1 MQCTQT
7 QSEGL
12 SRVFRVVVPR
22 TDLQQRL
29 DAKVEEVRGKTNLKG
44 FRPGKAPAA
53 HIKKLYG
60 KGLLREIIDDAVQRS
75 TREALDQAD
84 VRVATEP
91 SLHLESDLEKVARG
105 EADLAFHFHVEVLP
119 EIEPAG
125 LEGLSL
131 ERLVAPVAEAQVDE
145 LVAQLLKNNRTWE
158 VKEGAA
164 ATGDLVTIDFLGK
177 LDGEPFEGGAAEGA
191 KVELGAGQFIPGFEE
206 GVSGLAAGEEK
217 TLEIRFPDTYAAE
230 HLAGKDAVFEI
241 KVQQVEA
248 SLTPT
253 LDDAFAE
260 KLGIESAEKVRAL
273 LRGQIEAEHAGQ
285 SRMRL
290 KRVLFDVLDKTNT
303 GFALPPA
310 MVEAEF
316 QQIWRQVDGDR
327 QRGQLDAD
335 DAGKSEEELRAD
347 YRRIAERRVRLG
359 LLLAEIGKRM
369 GVVVTDQELTTA
381 LTAEARRYP
390 GQEKQVFEFFQN
402 NPGALAQLRAPIFE
416 DKVVDR
422 LVAQAEVTEKEVSR
436 EDLFSEMDA
445 EV

>member
-60 KGLLREIIDDAVQRS
+60 RGLLREIIDDAVQHS
-75 TREALDQAD
+75 TQKALSEAD

-91 SLHLESDLEKVARG
+91 HLHLESDLESVERG

-131 ERLVAPVAEAQVDE
+131 ERLVAPVSEAQMEEAVE
-145 LVAQLLKNNRTWE
+145 RLLKGARSWE
-158 VKEGAA
+158 AKEGPAES
-164 ATGDLVTIDFLGK
+164 GDLVTIDFVGT
-177 LDGEPFEGGAAEGA
+177 LDGEAFEGGSAEGA
-191 KVELGAGQFIPGFEE
+191 KVEIGAGQFIPGFED
-206 GVSGLAAGEEK
+206 GLLGLSAGEEK
-217 TLEIRFPDTYAAE
+217 TLEIRFPEDYAAA
-230 HLAGKDAVFEI
+230 HLAGKDAAFAVT
-241 KVQQVEA
+241 VALVEA
-248 SLTPT
+248 PQEGA
-253 LDDAFAE
+253 LDDAFAA
-260 KLGIESAEKVRAL
+260 KLGLESAERVREL
-273 LRGQIEAEHAGQ
+273 LRQQIENEHAAQ

-290 KRVLFDVLDKTNT
+290 KRELFDKLDEVNS
-303 GFALPPA
+303 FALPPA
-310 MVEAEF
+310 MVGAEF
-316 QQIWRQVDGDR
+316 QQIWRQVESDR
-327 QRGQLDAD
+327 EKGQLDAD
-335 DAGKSEEELRAD
+335 DAGKSEEELRTD
-347 YRRIAERRVRLG
+347 YTRIAERRVRLG
-359 LLLAEIGKRM
+359 LLLAEIGKRKQ
-369 GVVVTDQELTTA
+369 VQVSDQELTAA

-390 GQEKQVFEFFQN
+390 GQEKQVFEFFQK
-402 NPGALAQLRAPIFE
+402 NPAALAQLRAPIFE

-422 LVAQAEVTEKEVSR
+422 IVAEAAVSEREVSR
-436 EDLFSEMDA
+436 EELFSEEEPA
-445 EV
+445 L